1 MGGVTR
7 ARSQSIPPRP
17 QRLGAQ
23 TFDAAELAREHP
35 PRLRVANKQ
44 LVYDIACPNGQDDSG
59 AVHCSRWAALAIDSL
74 IWPGSEAVE
83 LRVHQGVFDYA
94 DAKDAVSWTLNFAH
108 SDLFCAYGGP
118 HFAQD
123 EIQVAEHPA
132 LASVREA
139 LLAYF
144 TGRDERRRASM
155 SEPARALADG
165 MLPCTVV
172 AGRPTP
178 VLIAGAPRRCVVAT
192 DIDPARGRPLG
203 LYGRRF
209 ARASPEVVRMATTRL
224 VPPTRSNILAMEAPA
239 CLRGVYTEEQLH
251 HILETA
257 ITGFS
262 AARAVSGE
270 LAPGRATM
278 IHTGYWG
285 CGAYGGDRTLMA
297 MLQLVAAATSGIE
310 RVVFHVV
317 DRQGRETFARA
328 SAALD
333 TLAGELAPA
342 PMSELIACL
351 AAMGFR
357 WGVSDGN

>member
-1 MGGVTR
+1 MDESRTWDAMAGRYDRIVRLFDRSYPAIRARLRAELAGAERVIELAAGTGQFTR
-7 ARSQSIPPRP
+7 ALAAAAHHVLATDVSPEMVA
-17 QRLGAQ
+17 RLTAAVTGAGVDNVEFTTMSAYQ
-23 TFDAAELAREHP
+23 LEVDDHSFDAALC
-35 PRLRVANKQ
+35 AN
-44 LVYDIACPNGQDDSG
+44 
-59 AVHCSRWAALAIDSL
+59 ALHVM
-74 IWPGSEAVE
+74 E
-83 LRVHQGVFDYA
+83 
-94 DAKDAVSWTLNFAH
+94 
-108 SDLFCAYGGP
+108 
-118 HFAQD
+118 
-123 EIQVAEHPA
+123 
-132 LASVREA
+132 
-139 LLAYF
+139 
-144 TGRDERRRASM
+144 
-155 SEPARALADG
+155 EPARALADG

-224 VPPTRSNILAMEAPA
+224 EPPTRSNILAMEAPA

-342 PMSELIACL
+342 PMSEMIACL